1 MATGFASNK
10 FYCRCRQRKFFQ
22 LRLLQVVLTRA
33 VQRTSLL
40 FIKSCRHFSRV
51 SAELTINREARYETT
66 TTHTADLRARSLKSN
81 QSY

>member
-22 LRLLQVVLTRA
+22 LRLLQVVLTCA

-51 SAELTINREARYETT
+51 SAELTINREARLRNNNN
-66 TTHTADLRARSLKSN
+66 THGRLEGQIFKI
-81 QSY
+81 